1 MDSFTTSFQGYQGKD
16 IISLLLSFTLSFS
29 LILALVHLFPILVF
43 IQLVF
48 NHWASF
54 FINSTLWRNTVLQ
67 NKLWRKNRFP
77 SIFVAKEN
85 NCQIYIMIFF
95 RWKSNTKGRKEHRN
109 HIHIYIEMTF
119 LFRWDLQRGATVNVA
134 NFDLTYIFTDDIICM
149 ETSSRKHHIECS
161 WVTRYPRVPSYLD
174 ADVMH
179 RPYHISPCDY
189 ITYSCWENTL
199 CIGKHYI
206 YIY

>member
-29 LILALVHLFPILVF
+29 LILALVHRFPILVF

-95 RWKSNTKGRKEHRN
+95 RWLFKKHDRATLREEKNIEIIFIFILKWHFKKIYNVGPQSMWQTLTWHIFSPMTLYVWKLHPGNIISNVRGSPDIREYR
-109 HIHIYIEMTF
+109 HILM
-119 LFRWDLQRGATVNVA
+119 Q
-134 NFDLTYIFTDDIICM
+134 M
-149 ETSSRKHHIECS
+149 S
-161 WVTRYPRVPSYLD
+161 
-174 ADVMH
+174 
-179 RPYHISPCDY
+179 
-189 ITYSCWENTL
+189 
-199 CIGKHYI
+199 CIGHII
-206 YIY
+206 YHHATI